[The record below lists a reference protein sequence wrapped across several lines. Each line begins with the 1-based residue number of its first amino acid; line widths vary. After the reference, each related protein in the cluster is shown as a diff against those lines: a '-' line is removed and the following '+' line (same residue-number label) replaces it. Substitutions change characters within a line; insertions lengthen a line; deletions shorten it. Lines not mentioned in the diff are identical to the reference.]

1 MRHFI
6 RFPVRG
12 LALGLL
18 AVAVMAAAGCND
30 TDDRTTLPANADVDN
45 GMVDDTATN
54 VPGDN
59 AMTADGMTDGTAD
72 TTLTVATLEG
82 VDGPYISDSA
92 GNALYFLEGDSDGS
106 KCVDACTVVWMPVAV
121 TAATPSGGPGLDA
134 SLVTV
139 VQRPDGSSQV
149 AYNGHPLYRYT
160 ADSGAGSVAGHG
172 VEDKWG
178 HWYLLTPAG
187 GEHAGEPA
195 DDADMAAEAGEPTAE
210 EMNP

>member
-1 MRHFI
+1 MRHFF

-18 AVAVMAAAGCND
+18 ACAVLAAAGCND

-59 AMTADGMTDGTAD
+59 AMTADGMIDGTAD

-106 KCVDACTVVWMPVAV
+106 KCVDACTVVWMPVAT

-139 VQRPDGSSQV
+139 VTRPDGSSQV

-187 GEHAGEPA
+187 EEHAGEPSE
-195 DDADMAAEAGEPTAE
+195 DAEMAAEPGEPAAD

>member
-1 MRHFI
+1 
-6 RFPVRG
+6 
-12 LALGLL
+12 
-18 AVAVMAAAGCND
+18 
-30 TDDRTTLPANADVDN
+30 
-45 GMVDDTATN
+45 
-54 VPGDN
+54 
-59 AMTADGMTDGTAD
+59 
-72 TTLTVATLEG
+72 
-82 VDGPYISDSA
+82 
-92 GNALYFLEGDSDGS
+92 LYFLEGDRDGS

-160 ADSGAGSVAGHG
+160 ADSGAGSGAGHG

-187 GEHAGEPA
+187 REHAGEPA
-195 DDADMAAEAGEPTAE
+195 DAAAIA
-210 EMNP
+210 